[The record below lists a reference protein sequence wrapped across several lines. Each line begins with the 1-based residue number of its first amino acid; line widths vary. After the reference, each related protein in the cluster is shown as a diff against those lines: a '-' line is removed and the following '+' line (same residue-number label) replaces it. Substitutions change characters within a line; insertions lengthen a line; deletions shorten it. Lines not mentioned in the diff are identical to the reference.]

1 MNSSNNVYPTGQD
14 TGNQQAGATT
24 GSPMLRGSTVAYG
37 AVSAPTSGGAVPAA
51 HTAGSTFV
59 SVASTPKV
67 NIFIVLN
74 HGKEKNLI
82 NDTIYYIIIMIQE
95 QEKILSTKTL
105 LYVKDPLM
113 KTALESLPT
122 IKTPPSAIRAP
133 SLKFDF
139 VDLPGRIRTPRAGK
153 TLPRTAVKTA
163 VTGTG
168 ENTLSSGK
176 PEDMETEPEGDNTPN
191 GSEIEQSS
199 DFHGFDSKEYSN
211 RIQDIT
217 HFEKKI
223 NDITNQVD
231 DIDFKVVKSKAQKR
245 KEKKVEKKVETRQ
258 ALALLAA
265 IQSAEKQVDGSPQAQ
280 GSQTGK
286 PAGSSQ
292 QAVASKAGKQTGE
305 KEKGSKRKG
314 EDDGKVEDD
323 QSKIPK
329 MAYNEAVKKH
339 LVVEIRCSDP
349 TRELDQVDFNHL
361 EESLTE
367 VLTQDDEFNFK
378 FNPETDILDCGLCQ
392 GVIWYACKN
401 EEMQEFIMDQA
412 KDIPPPEG
420 RLEYTGYDCFGP
432 GYRPFRYILLPSIKK
447 ELWREATTFLRQFKR
462 LNPSLNFET
471 PSHYGDGTLRPTHIR
486 ISTGCKEKNK
496 ENEVNKNGQFQV
508 RLEVDE
514 AVVDKILDNEAREIF
529 VKVGL
534 FSKVRPVGGGLEK
547 MRRERFGVASD
558 REVEV
563 VSGPSAN
570 N

>member
-1 MNSSNNVYPTGQD
+1 M
-14 TGNQQAGATT
+14 
-24 GSPMLRGSTVAYG
+24 
-37 AVSAPTSGGAVPAA
+37 
-51 HTAGSTFV
+51 
-59 SVASTPKV
+59 
-67 NIFIVLN
+67 
-74 HGKEKNLI
+74 
-82 NDTIYYIIIMIQE
+82 
-95 QEKILSTKTL
+95 
-105 LYVKDPLM
+105 
-113 KTALESLPT
+113 
-122 IKTPPSAIRAP
+122 
-133 SLKFDF
+133 
-139 VDLPGRIRTPRAGK
+139 
-153 TLPRTAVKTA
+153 
-163 VTGTG
+163 
-168 ENTLSSGK
+168 
-176 PEDMETEPEGDNTPN
+176 
-191 GSEIEQSS
+191 
-199 DFHGFDSKEYSN
+199 GFTSKEYSQ
-211 RIQDIT
+211 RIQDGT
-217 HFEKKI
+217 YLEKKI

-265 IQSAEKQVDGSPQAQ
+265 IQSADKRVVGSLQAQ

-286 PAGSSQ
+286 PAESSQ
-292 QAVASKAGKQTGE
+292 QAAVSNAGKQTGE
-305 KEKGSKRKG
+305 KEKGGKRKG
-314 EDDGKVEDD
+314 EEDGKEEEDR
-323 QSKIPK
+323 SKIPK

-349 TRELDQVDFNHL
+349 TRELDQVDFNNL
-361 EESLTE
+361 EDALTE

-378 FNPETDILDCGLCQ
+378 FNPETDILNCGLCQ

-420 RLEYTGYDCFGP
+420 RTEYTGYDCFGP
-432 GYRPFRYILLPSIKK
+432 GYRPFRYILLPSIKQ
-447 ELWREATTFLRQFKR
+447 ELWREAPTFLRQFKR

-496 ENEVNKNGQFQV
+496 ENEINKNGQFQV

-534 FSKVRPVGGGLEK
+534 FSKLKPVGGGLEK
-547 MRRERFGVASD
+547 MRRERFGVASE

-563 VSGPSAN
+563 SASTN